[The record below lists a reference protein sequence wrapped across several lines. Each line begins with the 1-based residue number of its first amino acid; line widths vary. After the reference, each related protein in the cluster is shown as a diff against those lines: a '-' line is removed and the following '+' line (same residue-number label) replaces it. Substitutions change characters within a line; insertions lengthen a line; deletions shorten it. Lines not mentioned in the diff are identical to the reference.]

1 MSAMSSPKPE
11 EEPIMEEHFKFPADR
26 EARNTARTKA
36 IESLLIEK
44 GVITGETVDKVLE
57 VFETK

>member
-1 MSAMSSPKPE
+1 
-11 EEPIMEEHFKFPADR
+11 MEEHFKFPADR